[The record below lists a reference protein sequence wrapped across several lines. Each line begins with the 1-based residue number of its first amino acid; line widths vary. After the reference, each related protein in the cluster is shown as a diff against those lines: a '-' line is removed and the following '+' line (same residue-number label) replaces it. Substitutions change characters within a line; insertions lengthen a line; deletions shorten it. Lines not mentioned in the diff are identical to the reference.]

1 MKPSKN
7 AYGEFFGRYIDLV
20 INDNLIDSLE
30 ASLEQIDSFWGTIS
44 EEKSTNRYT
53 DGKWSI
59 KELLQHIM
67 DTERVFNYRALS
79 VARSE
84 KNSLMGYD
92 HDEYALA
99 SKADSRS
106 WKEILAEYKTVRQS
120 TILLFK
126 SFDDEQLD
134 LVGKA
139 NGLPLSA
146 RAAGFITIG
155 HEMHH
160 LSIVQER
167 YL

>member
-7 AYGEFFGRYIDLV
+7 AYGEYFGRYINLV
-20 INDNLIDSLE
+20 ENDNLIEALEYSL
-30 ASLEQIDSFWGTIS
+30 AQIDSFWGTIS
-44 EEKSTNRYT
+44 EEKSNFRYA

-79 VARSE
+79 VARGE
-84 KNSLMGYD
+84 KCSLMGYD

-99 SKADSRS
+99 SNADSRS
-106 WKEILAEYKTVRQS
+106 WNDILEEYKIVRKS

-126 SFDDEQLD
+126 SFDNEQLD
-134 LVGKA
+134 LIGKA

-146 RAAGFITIG
+146 RAAGFITVG

-160 LSIVQER
+160 LSVVKER